1 MLIEQ
6 YIVDIRRQL
15 TGETLR
21 GARLHLAGL
30 RDWSEPVPAAKD
42 NNQARLESHLLHALG
57 QGQGRHPLGVS
68 EVVPTADQVVL
79 RLESVE
85 LFTALLPLLPYKD
98 RRRSRHGVLDLRACS
113 GRQGVELTLGRAGAG
128 RALILGPAGCDLAV
142 ALDAHRAAVEERRYV
157 PLWTEDTPHDPM
169 PRPLRR
175 TTQSASKTAKP
186 VDPHAVRPQFAS
198 VLLRRLH
205 LWASLTAGST
215 VTFTS
220 QPHGSGLTWTVQHCV
235 PHHRHLHDD
244 VVATAL
250 SDSVAGPGVAA
261 DTDGHHCD
269 EQQCVQTFASG
280 QLTVCTI
287 HADTPRPAR
296 RPGRHRAHVLSTF
309 LREAQLTV
317 SAIAQAR
324 GGHVLQLIDPWGDA
338 RLDAAEQLAAAWA
351 LQGLHTLVLRVDSNR
366 NHPRET
372 ASWQRARLTGGSG
385 VMFAGYADF
394 IHGDLKADIARARAE
409 FDHVIM
415 LKHQWT
421 DMPLLGFS
429 SLADDHVIV
438 TDGGFERNSKSTSV
452 QAGELQRRTTPLT
465 PNESAV
471 AWLHR
476 RLARVPFAEVPMTG
490 LVLWRAHDK
499 VDPDAFDAAVDVELA
514 RHGMP
519 VLGRLP
525 QAPRRSPRR
534 TVLDH
539 LPDQQRAF
547 VMQQATQIRE
557 SFGPA
562 RENASVFLTALREY
576 AEF

>member
-15 TGETLR
+15 TGEALR
-21 GARLHLAGL
+21 GARLHLASL
-30 RDWSEPVPAAKD
+30 RDWSELVPAAKD

-68 EVVPTADQVVL
+68 EVVPIADQVVL
-79 RLESVE
+79 RLESVK
-85 LFTALLPLLPYKD
+85 LFDSLLPLLPYKD
-98 RRRSRHGVLDLRACS
+98 RRRSRHGVLDLRAYAC
-113 GRQGVELTLGRAGAG
+113 RQGVELTLGGAGAG
-128 RALILGPAGCDLAV
+128 HALILGPAGCDLAT
-142 ALDAHRAAVEERRYV
+142 ALDAHRAAVEERRHV
-157 PLWTEDTPHDPM
+157 PLWTEDTPHDPI

-175 TTQSASKTAKP
+175 TTRSASKMVKP
-186 VDPHAVRPQFAS
+186 VDPHTVRPQVAS
-198 VLLRRLH
+198 ALLRRLH
-205 LWASLTAGST
+205 LWASLTADTT

-220 QPHGSGLTWTVQHCV
+220 QPHGSGLTWTVQRCV

-250 SDSVAGPGVAA
+250 SESVAGPGVAA

-280 QLTVCTI
+280 QLTVRTI
-287 HADTPRPAR
+287 HADKPHPAR
-296 RPGRHRAHVLSTF
+296 RPGRDRAHVLSTF
-309 LREAQLTV
+309 LREAQPAV
-317 SAIAQAR
+317 STIDQER
-324 GGHVLQLIDPWGDA
+324 GGHVLQIIDPWGDA
-338 RLDAAEQLAAAWA
+338 TLDAAEQLAAAWA

-366 NHPRET
+366 NRRGET

-385 VMFAGYADF
+385 VMFTGYADF
-394 IHGDLKADIARARAE
+394 VHGDLKADIARARTE

-415 LKHQWT
+415 LKRQWT
-421 DMPLLGFS
+421 DMPLLGLS

-438 TDGGFERNSKSTSV
+438 TDGGFERNSKSASV
-452 QAGELQRRTTPLT
+452 QAGKLQRRTIPLT

-490 LVLWRAHDK
+490 LVLWCANDK
-499 VDPDAFDAAVDVELA
+499 IDPDAFDAAVDVELA

-539 LPDQQRAF
+539 LPDQQRVF
-547 VMQQATQIRE
+547 VMQQATQIRK

-562 RENASVFLTALREY
+562 HENAAVFLTALREY